1 MGVEILSPRR
11 SLLDEPPPGSGVS
24 GRLRRGTTIALATW
38 MIRIWLALAV
48 LATAH
53 TARAGVYLDPEPDPQ
68 HATTLAL
75 EGTSLSLAAAGI
87 GAVLSFGSHSEPA
100 RAVGAMVLGLGTTG
114 LLITPSLGHRYGTGN
129 ALTPGMWVR
138 IGGAAVIGTGGLLE
152 LRDLLAGLFCADASE
167 CSARNHRG
175 FVVMGIG
182 GATMLAGAIYDI
194 ATAQRDTEAA
204 IRQRRAEIHLAPTA
218 LRTTDGHT
226 VAGLGLGGRF

>member
-1 MGVEILSPRR
+1 MV
-11 SLLDEPPPGSGVS
+11 
-24 GRLRRGTTIALATW
+24 
-38 MIRIWLALAV
+38 LAV

-53 TARAGVYLDPEPDPQ
+53 TAHADIYLDPEPDPA

-87 GAVLSFGSHSEPA
+87 GAVLSFGSHGEPA
-100 RAVGAMVLGLGTTG
+100 RAVGTMVLGLSAAS
-114 LLITPSLGHRYGTGN
+114 LIITPSLGHRYGTGN
-129 ALTPGMWVR
+129 ARTLGMLVR
-138 IGGAAVIGTGGLLE
+138 IGGYAVIGAGGAIE
-152 LRDLLAGLFCADASE
+152 IRDLLHGLFCSDDSE

-182 GATMLAGAIYDI
+182 GATMLVGAIYDI
-194 ATAQRDTEAA
+194 ATAQHDTEVA
-204 IRQRRAEIHLAPTA
+204 IRHHRAEIQLAPTA